1 MFGFLTLIQENP
13 LVALLYG
20 ISVIL
25 AIALHEAAH
34 AYTANYLGDDTP
46 RLQGRLTL
54 NPMAHLDLI
63 GTLLI
68 FVIGFGWGKPV
79 QFNPYNLKNPK
90 RDTALIAVAGPTTNI
105 ILAVISSLLLRLFGI
120 QLPMLSLFLTSFISL
135 NVVLAVFNMVPL
147 DPLDGFKVVRG
158 LLPAKYLPDWDAT
171 ARYGMFVLLFLLL
184 TGVLWKIMNPFINIL
199 LGILM

>member
-1 MFGFLTLIQENP
+1 MFGFINLIQENP
-13 LVALLYG
+13 LVAVVYA

-46 RLQGRLTL
+46 KIQGRLTI
-54 NPMAHLDLI
+54 NPMAHLDPI

-90 RDTALIAVAGPTTNI
+90 RDTALIALAGPTTNI
-105 ILAVISSLLLRLFGI
+105 ILAVISSLLLKLFGI
-120 QLPMLSLFLTSFISL
+120 QLPMLALFLSAFISL

-158 LLPAKYLPDWDAT
+158 VLPHKYLADWDAT

-184 TGVLWKIMNPFINIL
+184 TGVLWKVMNPFINL
-199 LGILM
+199 LMGILM